1 MSRLWP
7 KCKIREPTRIHHST
21 NLETAIQWCSLKYN
35 RALKSHPNVKV
46 HMNYRL
52 NHIIKFNIRL
62 STFTKFVEFLK
73 INTANTSLKVFF
85 LFSRL
90 KICLSYAYDL
100 TTFSLY
106 MFLNIMLIKQR
117 VGSKFVIF
125 STVNMLWTQNLD
137 C

>member
-1 MSRLWP
+1 MVFQPFKRQFYQMV
-7 KCKIREPTRIHHST
+7 KHTQTIRR
-21 NLETAIQWCSLKYN
+21 Q
-35 RALKSHPNVKV
+35 KSHPNVKV

-100 TTFSLY
+100 TTPSLY
-106 MFLNIMLIKQR
+106 MFLNIMLIKQA
-117 VGSKFVIF
+117 VGPKFVI
-125 STVNMLWTQNLD
+125 SSMVNML
-137 C
+137 